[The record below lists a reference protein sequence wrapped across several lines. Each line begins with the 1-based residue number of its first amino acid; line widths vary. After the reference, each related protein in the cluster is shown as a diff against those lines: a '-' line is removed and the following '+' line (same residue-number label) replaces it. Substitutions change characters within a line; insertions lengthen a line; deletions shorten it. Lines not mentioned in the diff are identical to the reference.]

1 LGYLTAVV
9 VRAELILMAVALSLA
24 ALAFAFVM
32 PRRTFRWRIPFAAA
46 CCAFAG
52 LAPLLMYVALD
63 PERAR
68 GSALWEWS
76 AAGGPTI
83 QASYRLD
90 GLAAIG
96 VAIGALYVAAALVAT
111 TRVSARHQLLRPV
124 ILLNGLVFITLAV
137 TDDLIACIV
146 VLGALGALTSF
157 IALLVSPA
165 AAVARI
171 TGYLAGGVQVFVVA
185 ALLVSRFGGASF
197 RFDTISPEA
206 VTPGVVLAA
215 SLGAALF
222 AGLYPFVPWGYRQ
235 EEAGER
241 ESLRGLLTMPAGL
254 GATLVLWRILGVTR
268 IDLSTLALPAIISEP
283 LIVIVV
289 AALALRFIM
298 RRRKPGLRR
307 RIAISALLLLLI
319 LAFPFFHWSHLIL
332 IASLLT
338 ISYAAAVSLALPEQ
352 WPISRYDVV
361 LAALWIA
368 LATGEPTALAGAL
381 IVLAGGG
388 LAAVSDGFWMPP
400 HRSYITAMASST
412 VIVAGALTIGIGA
425 LEAPDLVTAILGVAA
440 AGAVLG
446 LELAHAGRRLSIAA
460 VPSDLDVS
468 ASIASFLGTIMVV
481 LVLSL
486 PLFDALAGA
495 FGRPN
500 TRALDDLVTLVPLVA
515 VFSTLLVV
523 VARAVRA
530 LLPEL
535 TALSAR
541 LEAVISAA
549 DPVPIAAASFRAL
562 AGSATTVSAV
572 FAMFE
577 ERAGVWLA
585 LMLIAT
591 LLVWSVR

>member
-1 LGYLTAVV
+1 
-9 VRAELILMAVALSLA
+9 
-24 ALAFAFVM
+24 
-32 PRRTFRWRIPFAAA
+32 
-46 CCAFAG
+46 
-52 LAPLLMYVALD
+52 MYVALD

-76 AAGGPTI
+76 AVGGPTI

-96 VAIGALYVAAALVAT
+96 VAIGGLYIAAALVAT

-124 ILLNGLVFITLAV
+124 ILLNGLVFVTLTV
-137 TDDLIACIV
+137 TDDLIASIV
-146 VLGALGALTSF
+146 VLGALGAITSF
-157 IALLVSPA
+157 ITLLVSPA

-171 TGYLAGGVQVFVVA
+171 TGYLAAGVQGFVVA

-197 RFDTISPEA
+197 RFDTTSPDA

-268 IDLSTLALPAIISEP
+268 IDLSTLALPAVISPP
-283 LIVIVV
+283 LIAVVV

-298 RRRKPGLRR
+298 RRRSSGLRR
-307 RIAISALLLLLI
+307 RVAISVLVLLLI
-319 LAFPFFHWSHLIL
+319 LAYPFLHWSHLIL
-332 IASLLT
+332 MASLLT
-338 ISYAAAVSLALPEQ
+338 IAYAAAVSLALPEQ

-368 LATGEPTALAGAL
+368 LATGSPTALAGAL
-381 IVLAGGG
+381 VVLAGGG
-388 LAAVSDGFWMPP
+388 LAAVSDAFWMPP
-400 HRSYITAMASST
+400 HRSYITSMASST
-412 VIVAGALTIGIGA
+412 VIVAGALTIAIGA
-425 LEAPDLVTAILGVAA
+425 LDAPDLVTVVLAVVA

-481 LVLSL
+481 LALSL
-486 PLFDALAGA
+486 PLFDALSGA

-500 TRALDDLVTLVPLVA
+500 ARALDDLVTLVPIVA
-515 VFSTLLVV
+515 VVSTLLVV
-523 VARAVRA
+523 VARAIRV

-535 TALSAR
+535 TTLSTR
-541 LEAVISAA
+541 LGAVVSAA

-591 LLVWSVR
+591 LLVWAVR

>member
-1 LGYLTAVV
+1 VV
-9 VRAELILMAVALSLA
+9 VRAELILFVVAVSLA
-24 ALAFAFVM
+24 ALAFALVI
-32 PRRTFRWRIPFAAA
+32 PRLALRWRIPFAAA
-46 CCAFAG
+46 CCAIAG

-63 PERAR
+63 PELAGGR
-68 GSALWEWS
+68 ALWEWS
-76 AAGGPTI
+76 AVGGPTI

-90 GLAAIG
+90 GLAAVG
-96 VAIGALYVAAALVAT
+96 VAIGALYIAAALVAT

-146 VLGALGALTSF
+146 VLGALAAITSF
-157 IALLVSPA
+157 VALLVSPA

-171 TGYLAGGVQVFVVA
+171 TGYLAGGVQGFVVA

-197 RFDTISPEA
+197 RFDTISPDA

-241 ESLRGLLTMPAGL
+241 ESLRGLLTMPAGF
-254 GATLVLWRILGVTR
+254 GATLVLGRLLGVTR
-268 IDLSTLALPAIISEP
+268 IDLAALGLPAIISP
-283 LIVIVV
+283 ALIAVVV

-298 RRRKPGLRR
+298 RRRKAGLRR
-307 RIAISALLLLLI
+307 RIAISALVLVLI
-319 LAFPFFHWSHLIL
+319 LLYPFLHWSHVIL
-332 IASLLT
+332 MASLLT
-338 ISYAAAVSLALPEQ
+338 IAYAAAVSLALPEQ
-352 WPISRYDVV
+352 WAISRYDVV

-368 LATGEPTALAGAL
+368 LATGSPIALAGAM

-388 LAAVSDGFWMPP
+388 LAAVSDAFWMPP

-412 VIVAGALTIGIGA
+412 VIVAGALTIAIGT
-425 LEAPDLVTAILGVAA
+425 LDAPDVVTVVLALVA

-460 VPSDLDVS
+460 VPADLDVS
-468 ASIASFLGTIMVV
+468 ASIASFLGTVVVV
-481 LVLSL
+481 LALAL
-486 PLFDALAGA
+486 PLLDAMSHA
-495 FGRPN
+495 FGRPD
-500 TRALDDLVTLVPLVA
+500 TRSLDELVTLVPVIAVVA
-515 VFSTLLVV
+515 TLLVV
-523 VARAVRA
+523 AARAVRA

-535 TALSAR
+535 TALSTR
-541 LEAVISAA
+541 LETVVSAA
-549 DPVPIAAASFRAL
+549 DPVPVALASFRAL
-562 AGSATTVSAV
+562 AGSATTFSAV
-572 FAMFE
+572 FALFE

-585 LMLIAT
+585 LVLIAA
-591 LLVWSVR
+591 LLVWAVG

>member
-1 LGYLTAVV
+1 VV
-9 VRAELILMAVALSLA
+9 VRGELILFVVALSLA

-32 PRRTFRWRIPFAAA
+32 PRLTFRWRIPFAAA
-46 CCAFAG
+46 CCAIAG

-63 PERAR
+63 PGRAR
-68 GSALWEWS
+68 GRALWEWS
-76 AAGGPTI
+76 AVGGPTI

-90 GLAAIG
+90 GLAGIG
-96 VAIGALYVAAALVAT
+96 VAIGALYIAAALVAT

-137 TDDLIACIV
+137 TDDLIACVV
-146 VLGALGALTSF
+146 VLGALAAITSF

-171 TGYLAGGVQVFVVA
+171 TGYLAGGVQGFVVA

-197 RFDTISPEA
+197 RFDAISPDA
-206 VTPGVVLAA
+206 ATPGVVLAA

-222 AGLYPFVPWGYRQ
+222 AGLYPFVPWGYRH

-241 ESLRGLLTMPAGL
+241 ESLRGLLTMPAGF
-254 GATLVLWRILGVTR
+254 GATLVLCRILGVTR
-268 IDLSTLALPAIISEP
+268 IDLATLGLPAIISP
-283 LIVIVV
+283 VLIAVVV

-298 RRRKPGLRR
+298 RRRKSGLRR
-307 RIAISALLLLLI
+307 RIAISALVLVVILLY
-319 LAFPFFHWSHLIL
+319 PFLHWSQVIL
-332 IASLLT
+332 MASLLT
-338 ISYAAAVSLALPEQ
+338 IAYAAAVSLALPEQ
-352 WPISRYDVV
+352 WAISRYDVV

-368 LATGEPTALAGAL
+368 LATGSPIALAGAMV
-381 IVLAGGG
+381 VLAGGG
-388 LAAVSDGFWMPP
+388 LAAVSDAFWMPP

-412 VIVAGALTIGIGA
+412 VIVAGASTIAIGA
-425 LEAPDLVTAILGVAA
+425 LDAPDLITVVLALVA

-460 VPSDLDVS
+460 VPADLDVS
-468 ASIASFLGTIMVV
+468 ASIASFLGTVMVI
-481 LVLSL
+481 LALAL
-486 PLFDALAGA
+486 PLLDAMSDA

-500 TRALDDLVTLVPLVA
+500 TRSLDELVTLVPVIAVVA
-515 VFSTLLVV
+515 TLLVV
-523 VARAVRA
+523 AARAVRV

-535 TALSAR
+535 TALNTR
-541 LEAVISAA
+541 LAAVVSAA
-549 DPVPIAAASFRAL
+549 DPVPVASASFRAL
-562 AGSATTVSAV
+562 AGSATSVSAI
-572 FAMFE
+572 FALFE

-591 LLVWSVR
+591 LLVWAAR

>member
-1 LGYLTAVV
+1 MV
-9 VRAELILMAVALSLA
+9 VRAELILFVVALSLA

-32 PRRTFRWRIPFAAA
+32 PRRTFRWRTPFAAA
-46 CCAFAG
+46 CCLIAG
-52 LAPLLMYVALD
+52 LAPLLMYVALE

-68 GSALWEWS
+68 GHALWEWS
-76 AAGGPTI
+76 AVGGPTI

-96 VAIGALYVAAALVAT
+96 VGIGALYVAAALVAT

-137 TDDLIACIV
+137 TDDLIADIV
-146 VLGALGALTSF
+146 VLGALAALTSF
-157 IALLVSPA
+157 IAMLVSPA

-171 TGYLAGGVQVFVVA
+171 TGYLAGGVQGFVVA
-185 ALLVSRFGGASF
+185 GLLVSRFGGASF
-197 RFDTISPEA
+197 LFDTVSPDA
-206 VTPGVVLAA
+206 VTPGVVVAA

-222 AGLYPFVPWGYRQ
+222 AGLYPFVPWGYRS

-254 GATLVLWRILGVTR
+254 GATLVLCRILGVTR
-268 IDLSTLALPAIISEP
+268 IDLATLGLPAIVSP
-283 LIVIVV
+283 TLIAIMV

-298 RRRKPGLRR
+298 RRGKPGLRR
-307 RIAISALLLLLI
+307 RIAISVLVLVFIQAY
-319 LAFPFFHWSHLIL
+319 PFLHWSHLIL
-332 IASLLT
+332 IATLLT
-338 ISYAAAVSLALPEQ
+338 IAYAAAVSLALPEQ
-352 WPISRYDVV
+352 WAISRYDVV

-368 LATGEPTALAGAL
+368 LATGSPTALAGAL
-381 IVLAGGG
+381 VVLAGGG
-388 LAAVSDGFWMPP
+388 LAAVSDAFWMPP
-400 HRSYITAMASST
+400 HRSYITLMASST
-412 VIVAGALTIGIGA
+412 VIVAGALTLVVGA
-425 LEAPDLVTAILGVAA
+425 FEAPDLVTEVLALIATAA
-440 AGAVLG
+440 VVG

-468 ASIASFLGTIMVV
+468 ASIASFLGTIMV
-481 LVLSL
+481 LLALSL
-486 PLFDALAGA
+486 PLLDAMSEA

-500 TRALDDLVTLVPLVA
+500 TRRLDDFVTLVPVVTVVA
-515 VFSTLLVV
+515 TLLVV
-523 VARAVRA
+523 AARTARVF
-530 LLPEL
+530 LPEL
-535 TALSAR
+535 TTLSAR
-541 LEAVISAA
+541 LEAVVSAA

-562 AGSATTVSAV
+562 AGSATAASGV
-572 FAMFE
+572 FALFE

>member
-1 LGYLTAVV
+1 MV
-9 VRAELILMAVALSLA
+9 VRAELILFVVAVSLA
-24 ALAFAFVM
+24 ALAFALVI
-32 PRRTFRWRIPFAAA
+32 PRLALRWRIPFAAA
-46 CCAFAG
+46 CCAIAG

-63 PERAR
+63 PELAGGR
-68 GSALWEWS
+68 ALWEWS
-76 AAGGPTI
+76 AVGGPTI

-90 GLAAIG
+90 GLAAVG
-96 VAIGALYVAAALVAT
+96 VAIGALYIAAALVAT

-146 VLGALGALTSF
+146 VLGALAAITSF
-157 IALLVSPA
+157 VALLVSPA

-171 TGYLAGGVQVFVVA
+171 TGYLAGGVQGFVVA

-197 RFDTISPEA
+197 RFDTISPDA

-241 ESLRGLLTMPAGL
+241 ESLRGLLTMPAGF
-254 GATLVLWRILGVTR
+254 GATLVLGRLLGVTR
-268 IDLSTLALPAIISEP
+268 IDLAALGLPAIISP
-283 LIVIVV
+283 ALIAVVV

-298 RRRKPGLRR
+298 RRRKAGLRR
-307 RIAISALLLLLI
+307 RIAISALVLVLI
-319 LAFPFFHWSHLIL
+319 LLYPFLHWSHVIL
-332 IASLLT
+332 MASLLT
-338 ISYAAAVSLALPEQ
+338 IAYAAAVSLALPEQ
-352 WPISRYDVV
+352 WAISRYDVV

-368 LATGEPTALAGAL
+368 LATGSPIALAGAM

-388 LAAVSDGFWMPP
+388 LAAVSDAFWMPP

-412 VIVAGALTIGIGA
+412 VIVAGALTIAIGT
-425 LEAPDLVTAILGVAA
+425 LDAPDLVTVVLALVA

-460 VPSDLDVS
+460 VPADLDVS
-468 ASIASFLGTIMVV
+468 ASIASFLGTVVVV
-481 LVLSL
+481 LALAL
-486 PLFDALAGA
+486 PLLDAMSHA
-495 FGRPN
+495 FGRPD
-500 TRALDDLVTLVPLVA
+500 TRSLDELVTLVPVIAVVA
-515 VFSTLLVV
+515 TLLVV
-523 VARAVRA
+523 AARAVRA

-535 TALSAR
+535 TALSTR
-541 LEAVISAA
+541 LETVVSAA
-549 DPVPIAAASFRAL
+549 DPVPVALASFRAL
-562 AGSATTVSAV
+562 AGSATTFSAV
-572 FAMFE
+572 FALFE

-585 LMLIAT
+585 LVLIAA
-591 LLVWSVR
+591 LLVWAVG

>member
-1 LGYLTAVV
+1 MV
-9 VRAELILMAVALSLA
+9 VRAELILFVVALSLS

-32 PRRTFRWRIPFAAA
+32 PRRAFRWRIPFAVA
-46 CCAFAG
+46 CCATAG
-52 LAPLLMYVALD
+52 LAPLLMYVAL
-63 PERAR
+63 EGQHAGGR
-68 GSALWEWS
+68 ALWEWS
-76 AAGGPTI
+76 AVGGPTI

-96 VAIGALYVAAALVAT
+96 VAIGGLYIAAALVAT
-111 TRVSARHQLLRPV
+111 TRVSARHQLLRPL

-146 VLGALGALTSF
+146 VLGALGAITSF
-157 IALLVSPA
+157 MTLLVSPA

-171 TGYLAGGVQVFVVA
+171 TGYLAGGVQGFVVA

-197 RFDTISPEA
+197 RFDAISAEA
-206 VTPGVVLAA
+206 ITPGVVLAA

-222 AGLYPFVPWGYRQ
+222 AGLYPFVPWGYRH

-254 GATLVLWRILGVTR
+254 GATLVLCRILGVTR
-268 IDLSTLALPAIISEP
+268 IDLSTLALPAIISP
-283 LIVIVV
+283 TLIAVVVI
-289 AALALRFIM
+289 ALALRFIL
-298 RRRKPGLRR
+298 RRRKSGLRR
-307 RIAISALLLLLI
+307 RLVITALVLLLI
-319 LAFPFFHWSHLIL
+319 LVYPFLHWSHVIL
-332 IASLLT
+332 VASVLT
-338 ISYAAAVSLALPEQ
+338 IAYAAAVSLALPEQ

-361 LAALWIA
+361 LAALWVA
-368 LATGEPTALAGAL
+368 LATGSPAALAGAL
-381 IVLAGGG
+381 VVLAGGG

-412 VIVAGALTIGIGA
+412 VIVAGALIVAIGA
-425 LEAPDLVTAILGVAA
+425 FDASDPLTVVLAVIA

-460 VPSDLDVS
+460 VPADLDVS
-468 ASIASFLGTIMVV
+468 ASIASFLGAIMVI
-481 LVLSL
+481 LALSL
-486 PLFDALAGA
+486 PLFDAMSGA

-500 TRALDDLVTLVPLVA
+500 ARSLDELVTLVPVVA

-523 VARAVRA
+523 VARAARA
-530 LLPEL
+530 FLPEL
-535 TALSAR
+535 TVISGR
-541 LEAVISAA
+541 LEAVVSAA

-562 AGSATTVSAV
+562 AGSATTFSAV

-591 LLVWSVR
+591 LLVWAVR

>member
-1 LGYLTAVV
+1 MV
-9 VRAELILMAVALSLA
+9 VRAELILFVVALALA

-32 PRRTFRWRIPFAAA
+32 PRRAFRWRIPFAVA
-46 CCAFAG
+46 CCAVAG

-63 PERAR
+63 PQHAT

-76 AAGGPTI
+76 AVGGPTI
-83 QASYRLD
+83 QASYQLD
-90 GLAAIG
+90 GLGAIG
-96 VAIGALYVAAALVAT
+96 VAIGALYIGAALVAT

-137 TDDLIACIV
+137 TDDVIAAVV
-146 VLGALGALTSF
+146 VLGALGAITSF

-171 TGYLAGGVQVFVVA
+171 TGYLAGGVQGFVVA
-185 ALLVSRFGGASF
+185 ALLLSRFGGASF
-197 RFDTISPEA
+197 RFDAISPDA

-222 AGLYPFVPWGYRQ
+222 AGLYPFVPWGYRS

-241 ESLRGLLTMPAGL
+241 ESLRGLLTMPAGI
-254 GATLVLWRILGVTR
+254 GATLVLCRILGVTR
-268 IDLSTLALPAIISEP
+268 IDLATLALPAIISP
-283 LIVIVV
+283 TLIAIVV
-289 AALALRFIM
+289 AALALRFIV
-298 RRRKPGLRR
+298 RRRRSGLRR
-307 RIAISALLLLLI
+307 RIALSTFVLVLI
-319 LAFPFFHWSHLIL
+319 LAYPFIHWSHLIL
-332 IASLLT
+332 VASLVT
-338 ISYAAAVSLALPEQ
+338 IAYAAAVSLALPEQ
-352 WPISRYDVV
+352 WTISRYDVV

-368 LATGEPTALAGAL
+368 LATGSPAALAGAL

-412 VIVAGALTIGIGA
+412 VIVAGTLTMAVGA
-425 LEAPDLVTAILGVAA
+425 LDAPDLATVVLAVLA

-460 VPSDLDVS
+460 VPADLDVS

-481 LVLSL
+481 LTLSL
-486 PLFDALAGA
+486 PLFDAMAGA

-500 TRALDDLVTLVPLVA
+500 TRSLDELVTLVPVTA

-523 VARAVRA
+523 AARAVRV

-535 TALSAR
+535 SALSAR
-541 LEAVISAA
+541 LGAVVSVA

-562 AGSATTVSAV
+562 AGSATTVSAI

-585 LMLIAT
+585 LILIAT
-591 LLVWSVR
+591 LMVWAVR

>member
-1 LGYLTAVV
+1 MV
-9 VRAELILMAVALSLA
+9 VRAELILFVVAVSLA
-24 ALAFAFVM
+24 ALAFALVI
-32 PRRTFRWRIPFAAA
+32 PRLALRWRIPFAAA
-46 CCAFAG
+46 CCAIAG

-63 PERAR
+63 PELAGGR
-68 GSALWEWS
+68 ALWEWS
-76 AAGGPTI
+76 AVGGPTI

-96 VAIGALYVAAALVAT
+96 VAIGALYIAAALVAT

-146 VLGALGALTSF
+146 VLGALAAITSF
-157 IALLVSPA
+157 VALLVSPA

-171 TGYLAGGVQVFVVA
+171 TGYLAGGVQGFVVA

-197 RFDTISPEA
+197 RFDTISPDA

-241 ESLRGLLTMPAGL
+241 ESLRGLLTMPAGF
-254 GATLVLWRILGVTR
+254 GATLVLGRLLGVTR
-268 IDLSTLALPAIISEP
+268 IDLAALGLPAIISP
-283 LIVIVV
+283 ALIAVVV

-298 RRRKPGLRR
+298 RRRKAGLRR
-307 RIAISALLLLLI
+307 RIAISALVLVLI
-319 LAFPFFHWSHLIL
+319 LLYPFLHWSHVIL
-332 IASLLT
+332 MASLLT
-338 ISYAAAVSLALPEQ
+338 IAYAAAVSLALPEQ
-352 WPISRYDVV
+352 WAISRYDVV

-368 LATGEPTALAGAL
+368 LATGSPIALAGAM

-388 LAAVSDGFWMPP
+388 LAAVSDAFWMPP

-412 VIVAGALTIGIGA
+412 VIVAGALTIAIGT
-425 LEAPDLVTAILGVAA
+425 LDAPDVVTVVLALVA

-460 VPSDLDVS
+460 VPADLDVS
-468 ASIASFLGTIMVV
+468 ASIASFLGTVVVV
-481 LVLSL
+481 LALAL
-486 PLFDALAGA
+486 PLLDAMSHA
-495 FGRPN
+495 FGRPD
-500 TRALDDLVTLVPLVA
+500 TRSLDELVTLVPVIAVVA
-515 VFSTLLVV
+515 TLLVV
-523 VARAVRA
+523 AARAVRA

-535 TALSAR
+535 TALSTR
-541 LEAVISAA
+541 LETVVSAA
-549 DPVPIAAASFRAL
+549 DPVPVALASFRAL
-562 AGSATTVSAV
+562 AGSATTFSAV
-572 FAMFE
+572 FALFE

-585 LMLIAT
+585 LVLIAA
-591 LLVWSVR
+591 LLVWAVG

>member
-1 LGYLTAVV
+1 MV
-9 VRAELILMAVALSLA
+9 VRAELILFVVALSLS

-32 PRRTFRWRIPFAAA
+32 PRRTYRWRIPFAAA
-46 CCAFAG
+46 CCAIAG

-63 PERAR
+63 PVNAGGR
-68 GSALWEWS
+68 ALWEWS
-76 AAGGPTI
+76 AVGGPTI

-90 GLAAIG
+90 GLATIG

-124 ILLNGLVFITLAV
+124 ILLNGLVFLTLAV

-146 VLGALGALTSF
+146 VLGALGAITSF
-157 IALLVSPA
+157 VALLVSPA
-165 AAVARI
+165 SAVARI
-171 TGYLAGGVQVFVVA
+171 TGYLAGGVQGFVVA

-197 RFDTISPEA
+197 RFDTMSPEA
-206 VTPGVVLAA
+206 ITPGVVLAA

-222 AGLYPFVPWGYRQ
+222 AGLYPFVPWGYRT

-254 GATLVLWRILGVTR
+254 GATLVLCRILGVTR
-268 IDLSTLALPAIISEP
+268 IDLSTLSLPAIISP
-283 LIVIVV
+283 ALIVLIV
-289 AALALRFIM
+289 AALALRFIV
-298 RRRKPGLRR
+298 RRRKSGLRR
-307 RIAISALLLLLI
+307 RIVVSAAVLVLI
-319 LAFPFFHWSHLIL
+319 LVYPFLHWSHVIL
-332 IASLLT
+332 VASLLT
-338 ISYAAAVSLALPEQ
+338 IAYAAAVSLALPEQ

-361 LAALWIA
+361 LAALWVA
-368 LATGEPTALAGAL
+368 LATGSPSALAGAM
-381 IVLAGGG
+381 IVLAGGAI
-388 LAAVSDGFWMPP
+388 AAASDGFWMPP
-400 HRSYITAMASST
+400 HRSYITSMASST
-412 VIVAGALTIGIGA
+412 VIVAGALTIAIGA
-425 LEAPDLVTAILGVAA
+425 FDAPDVATVVLAVIA

-481 LVLSL
+481 LALSL
-486 PLFDALAGA
+486 PLFDAMSGA

-500 TRALDDLVTLVPLVA
+500 TRNLDELVTLVPVTA

-523 VARAVRA
+523 VARAVRV

-535 TALSAR
+535 TALSTR
-541 LEAVISAA
+541 LAAVVSAA
-549 DPVPIAAASFRAL
+549 DPVPVAAASFRAL

-591 LLVWSVR
+591 LLVWAVR